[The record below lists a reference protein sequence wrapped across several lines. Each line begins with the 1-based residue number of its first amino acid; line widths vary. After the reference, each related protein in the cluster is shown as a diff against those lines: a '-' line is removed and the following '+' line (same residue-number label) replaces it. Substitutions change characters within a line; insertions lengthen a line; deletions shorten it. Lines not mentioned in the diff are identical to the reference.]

1 MPIFYVPDNNPSR
14 NYAGNSP
21 TAGYANPAHGIIGGL
36 AKSGTDPRNRG
47 RKRTREEIEA
57 SSRANYNAK
66 RERLAKLREEV
77 EAKKAADKEARES
90 KRIRVEADR
99 SAAAAAANPETA
111 RRERLRKQTADEA
124 AARRGQPLKRL
135 TPEEMEAN
143 RKAIGEREAAARRAE
158 IAGSRAPAGTMDKL
172 MSERMKPEGPSLSDT
187 LAASEAAGAPHVA
200 RAAANMMSR
209 YGLPEPAMTAPR
221 DTRLETPQP
230 ELAAALT
237 AALATKKS
245 ERVSQAKPAQSES
258 NRLISNA
265 FSVPGAANLSSVY
278 SPEQQQRGLFAQRRM
293 LGQGNPAVPSLPN
306 RIADQLGETV
316 SGLATKGLSYFNA
329 DEGEFAEAN
338 EARRKMMEERKR
350 QRELD
355 ALYGPNTGMLG
366 EMGDAFGAAGTELF
380 NLPRSVNESLR
391 NARGY

>member
-21 TAGYANPAHGIIGGL
+21 TAGYAHPAHGIIGGL
-36 AKSGTDPRNRG
+36 AKSSTDPRNRG
-47 RKRTREEIEA
+47 RKRSREEIEDTG
-57 SSRANYNAK
+57 RARRDAQ

-77 EAKKAADKEARES
+77 IKQQ
-90 KRIRVEADR
+90 EADR
-99 SAAAAAANPETA
+99 EAKASKRLRVTADKSAAALANNPEAA
-111 RRERLRKQTADEA
+111 RREVARQQTAAEA
-124 AARRGQPLKRL
+124 AAKRGKPVTRL
-135 TPEEMEAN
+135 TAEQQQAGRAADQAAN
-143 RKAIGEREAAARRAE
+143 QRALASQQNDALSL
-158 IAGSRAPAGTMDKL
+158 AGRYNPQGL
-172 MSERMKPEGPSLSDT
+172 SET
-187 LAASEAAGAPHVA
+187 LAASEAAAQPHIA

-209 YGLPEPAMTAPR
+209 YGSPEPAMAAPR

-237 AALATKKS
+237 AALAPKKAAP
-245 ERVSQAKPAQSES
+245 VAQAKPAQSES

-265 FSVPGAANLSSVY
+265 FSVPGTVDLSSMY
-278 SPEQQQRGLFAQRRM
+278 SPEQQQQGLFAQRRM

-316 SGLATKGLSYFNA
+316 SGLATSGLGYFNA

-338 EARRKMMEERKR
+338 EARRKMMEARKR

-366 EMGDAFGAAGTELF
+366 EMGDAFGAAGTQLF

>member
-21 TAGYANPAHGIIGGL
+21 TAGYAHPAHGIIGGL

-47 RKRTREEIEA
+47 RKRTREEIEDA
-57 SSRANYNAK
+57 GRARRDAQ
-66 RERLAKLREEV
+66 RERIAKIREEF
-77 EAKKAADKEARES
+77 ETKKAAEKEARES

-143 RKAIGEREAAARRAE
+143 RAANRAANQRALASQQNDALSL
-158 IAGSRAPAGTMDKL
+158 AGRYNPQGL
-172 MSERMKPEGPSLSDT
+172 SET
-187 LAASEAAGAPHVA
+187 LAASEAAAQPHVA

-209 YGLPEPAMTAPR
+209 YGSPEPAMAAPR

-237 AALATKKS
+237 AALAPKKA
-245 ERVSQAKPAQSES
+245 EPVAQAKPAQSES
-258 NRLISNA
+258 NRLISSA
-265 FSVPGAANLSSVY
+265 FSVPGTVDLSSMY

-366 EMGDAFGAAGTELF
+366 EMGDAFGAAGTQLF